1 MIFIRSLAFWCFFAL
16 SIILFALAIG
26 LLALVVR
33 DSATLDGLATR
44 WGRLNILAMRLLCGL
59 DVEIR
64 GAENLPPN
72 GGFILASKH
81 QSTWETIFLRGH
93 LSGHQVW
100 VLKQEL
106 LAIPFFGFALRKTG
120 QIAID
125 RKAGKQALRQLVEA
139 GNEALSQ
146 GKTLVIFPEG
156 TRTPYG
162 DANPTYHAGAAMLAD
177 KTGASIY
184 PVAHNAGF
192 FWPRRAFLIRPG
204 TVKMSIGP
212 AIAPEGQKTSAIN
225 ERLRGWIEGE
235 MQRL

>member
-1 MIFIRSLAFWCFFAL
+1 MTFIRSLLFWCFFAL
-16 SIILFALAIG
+16 SIIAFALGIG

-33 DSATLDGLATR
+33 DSARLDRLASR
-44 WGRLNILAMRLLCGL
+44 WGQLNIGAMRILCGL
-59 DVEIR
+59 DVDIR
-64 GAENLPPN
+64 GEEGLPKG

-81 QSTWETIFLRGH
+81 QSTWETIFLRGY
-93 LSGHQVW
+93 LPGHQVW

-106 LAIPFFGFALRKTG
+106 LAIPFFGYALRKTG

-139 GNEALSQ
+139 GNQALSQ

-156 TRTPYG
+156 TRTPFG
-162 DANPTYHAGAAMLAD
+162 EANPTYHAGAAMLAD

-192 FWPRRAFLIRPG
+192 FWPRRSFLIRPG
-204 TVKMSIGP
+204 RVQLSIGP
-212 AIAPEGQKTSAIN
+212 AIVPEGLKTSAIN
-225 ERLRGWIEGE
+225 ERLKSWIEAE